1 MRSEV
6 RILSGAFISYTTRF
20 ILMILRVFSCGPI
33 ATNSYLLAC
42 SDTKKAWI
50 IDAPKDCFSL
60 LSQAIESEGLHVE
73 KIVLTHSHWDHIADL
88 SLLKKGFGLEVLVHK
103 EDVGNVE
110 RPGSDGLPLYFPIEP
125 VSVDQMLSGGEL
137 LTLGHMAIKVI
148 HTPGHSPG
156 GICLYI
162 EQSDTLISGDT
173 LFQGSMGRVDL
184 PTSNPSAMWK
194 SLKLLSELPSRTQV
208 YPGHGNRT
216 SIQAES
222 WMKRAEHLFS

>member
-1 MRSEV
+1 
-6 RILSGAFISYTTRF
+6 
-20 ILMILRVFSCGPI
+20 MILRVFSCGPI